1 MTVTFERILI
11 RTDKRLSALVI
22 LVSSAAEILNKLF
35 TGHYL
40 DTLHDLFTLCAAK
53 L

>member
-1 MTVTFERILI
+1 M
-11 RTDKRLSALVI
+11 ALAI
-22 LVSSAAEILNKLF
+22 LVSSAAERLNKLF

-40 DTLHDLFTLCAAK
+40 VTLQDLFIDCAAK